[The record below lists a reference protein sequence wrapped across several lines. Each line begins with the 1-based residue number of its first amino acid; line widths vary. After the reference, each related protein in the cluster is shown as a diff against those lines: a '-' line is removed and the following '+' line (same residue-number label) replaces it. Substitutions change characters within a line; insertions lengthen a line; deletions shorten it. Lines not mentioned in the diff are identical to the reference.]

1 MLPCRA
7 DKKQTAQRLKKQVT
21 SLRHQ
26 ISGMGTAGVTEV
38 CDVCVSHHGKMN
50 HSPTSFIIS
59 YNSKQHCVDF
69 LENDFPLLSDYQSI
83 NLSYDDD
90 LYMSYSIM
98 KRVHSDVLWH
108 LTHFVLI
115 DYLCDHSYCK
125 YNGVQNFEG
134 VFLETGR
141 FIFFT
146 LKMLSVSVC

>member
-1 MLPCRA
+1 MM
-7 DKKQTAQRLKKQVT
+7 V
-21 SLRHQ
+21 
-26 ISGMGTAGVTEV
+26 
-38 CDVCVSHHGKMN
+38 
-50 HSPTSFIIS
+50 
-59 YNSKQHCVDF
+59 
-69 LENDFPLLSDYQSI
+69 
-83 NLSYDDD
+83 
-90 LYMSYSIM
+90 YMSYSIM

-146 LKMLSVSVC
+146 LKMLSVSQACLLTHFCEPLNRGFVESYNMTH